1 MSRRRRVERE
11 TPEYAAMLER
21 MIRAYARRVA
31 EADEVD
37 LARMVEVKRVMD
49 EALAFAVRGQR
60 EQLGRS
66 WADIARGLGT
76 SRQAAYER
84 FARKVSTV
92 KI

>member
-1 MSRRRRVERE
+1 MSRRRERE

-31 EADEVD
+31 DADEVD

-49 EALAFAVRGQR
+49 QALADAVRGQR

-66 WADIARGLGT
+66 WAEIARGLGT
-76 SRQAAYER
+76 SRQAAYDR
-84 FARKVSTV
+84 FARKVHSV
-92 KI
+92 AL